1 MLLTM
6 RLWLCLLDAG
16 WADRMADN
24 LAGFRN
30 EYRVVLG
37 AGLLAVVLAFESRS
51 KQLGGGMSR
60 RCARSARS
68 LSSPTRFRGGS

>member
-1 MLLTM
+1 VSIDFQAQPAPDCPSGPGNARNMLLTM

-30 EYRVVLG
+30 EY
-37 AGLLAVVLAFESRS
+37 
-51 KQLGGGMSR
+51 
-60 RCARSARS
+60 
-68 LSSPTRFRGGS
+68 